1 MILKKISNLLDSAY
15 KKTIQLSQHPHA
27 EKYLGIISFAESSFF
42 PIPPDVMLL
51 PMCLANPLRAYWY
64 AFITTITSV
73 LGGLFGYLIGK
84 FAFDLIE
91 SHLMNSHYYESYNHA
106 VTWFNEWGFW
116 AIFVAGFSPI
126 PYKVFTIAAGSLN
139 MMLIPFI
146 LGSIIGRGGRFFLEA
161 ALTRIFN
168 KNIKLLIQ
176 KIIQNLGYLIIFMFI
191 IIIFFWSKSN

>member
-1 MILKKISNLLDSAY
+1 MILKKISNLLDSTY
-15 KKTIQLSQHPHA
+15 KKTIKLSKHRHA

-64 AFITTITSV
+64 AFITTLTSV

-91 SHLMNSHYYESYNHA
+91 PQLINSHYYESYNHA

-116 AIFVAGFSPI
+116 SIFVAGFSPI
-126 PYKVFTIAAGSLN
+126 PYKIFTIAAGSLN
-139 MMLIPFI
+139 MLLVPFI

-161 ALTRIFN
+161 ALTKIFN
-168 KNIKLLIQ
+168 KNIDLLIQ
-176 KIIQNLGYLIIFMFI
+176 KLIQRVGYLIIFVFIFI
-191 IIIFFWSKSN
+191 ILIAS

>member
-15 KKTIQLSQHPHA
+15 KKTIQLSKHPHA

-64 AFITTITSV
+64 AFITTLTSV

-84 FAFDLIE
+84 LAFDLIE
-91 SHLMNSHYYESYNHA
+91 PHLINSHYYESYSHA

-126 PYKVFTIAAGSLN
+126 PYKIFTIAAGSLN
-139 MMLIPFI
+139 MLLLPFI

-161 ALTRIFN
+161 ALTKTFN
-168 KNIKLLIQ
+168 KNIDLLIQ
-176 KIIQNLGYLIIFMFI
+176 KLIQPVGYLIIFIFI
-191 IIIFFWSKSN
+191 LIILIAS

>member
-1 MILKKISNLLDSAY
+1 MILKKISNLLDRTY
-15 KKTIQLSQHPHA
+15 KKTIQLSKHRHA

-64 AFITTITSV
+64 AFITTLTSV

-91 SHLMNSHYYESYNHA
+91 PHLINSHYYESYNHA
-106 VTWFNEWGFW
+106 VAWFNEWGFW

-126 PYKVFTIAAGSLN
+126 PYKIFTIAAGSLN
-139 MMLIPFI
+139 MLLIPFI

-161 ALTRIFN
+161 ALTKTFN
-168 KNIKLLIQ
+168 KNIDLLIQ
-176 KIIQNLGYLIIFMFI
+176 KLIERIGYLIIFIFI
-191 IIIFFWSKSN
+191 LIILIAS

>member
-15 KKTIQLSQHPHA
+15 KKTIQLSKHRHA

-64 AFITTITSV
+64 AFITTLTSV

-91 SHLMNSHYYESYNHA
+91 PHLINSHYYESYSHA

-126 PYKVFTIAAGSLN
+126 PYKIFTIAAGSLN
-139 MMLIPFI
+139 MLLIPFI

-161 ALTRIFN
+161 ALTKTFN
-168 KNIKLLIQ
+168 KNIDLLIQ
-176 KIIQNLGYLIIFMFI
+176 KLIQRIGYLIIFIFI
-191 IIIFFWSKSN
+191 LIILIAS

>member
-1 MILKKISNLLDSAY
+1 MILKKISNLLDSTY
-15 KKTIQLSQHPHA
+15 KKTIQLSKHRHA

-64 AFITTITSV
+64 AFITTLTSV

-91 SHLMNSHYYESYNHA
+91 PHLINSHYYESYSHA

-126 PYKVFTIAAGSLN
+126 PYKIFTIAAGSLN
-139 MMLIPFI
+139 MLLIPFI

-161 ALTRIFN
+161 ALTKTFN
-168 KNIKLLIQ
+168 KNIDLLIQ
-176 KIIQNLGYLIIFMFI
+176 KLIQRIGYLIIFIFI
-191 IIIFFWSKSN
+191 LIILIAS

>member
-15 KKTIQLSQHPHA
+15 KKTIQLSKHRHA

-64 AFITTITSV
+64 AFITTLTSV

-91 SHLMNSHYYESYNHA
+91 PHLINSHYYESYNHSVA
-106 VTWFNEWGFW
+106 WFNEWGFW

-126 PYKVFTIAAGSLN
+126 PYKIFTIAAGSLN
-139 MMLIPFI
+139 MLLLPFI

-161 ALTRIFN
+161 ALTKTFN
-168 KNIKLLIQ
+168 KNIDLLIQ
-176 KIIQNLGYLIIFMFI
+176 KLIQRIGYLIIFIFI
-191 IIIFFWSKSN
+191 LIILIAS

>member
-15 KKTIQLSQHPHA
+15 KKTIQLSKHRHA

-64 AFITTITSV
+64 AFITTLTSV

-91 SHLMNSHYYESYNHA
+91 PQLSNSHYYESYNHA

-116 AIFVAGFSPI
+116 AIFVAGFSPR
-126 PYKVFTIAAGSLN
+126 PYKIFTIAAGSLN
-139 MMLIPFI
+139 MLLIPFI

-161 ALTRIFN
+161 ALTKTFN
-168 KNIKLLIQ
+168 KNIDLLIQ
-176 KIIQNLGYLIIFMFI
+176 KLIQRIGYLIIFIFI
-191 IIIFFWSKSN
+191 LIILIAS

>member
-15 KKTIQLSQHPHA
+15 KKTIQLSKHRHA

-42 PIPPDVMLL
+42 PIPPDVILL

-64 AFITTITSV
+64 AFITTLTSV

-91 SHLMNSHYYESYNHA
+91 PHLINSHYYESYSHA

-126 PYKVFTIAAGSLN
+126 PYKIFTIAAGSLN
-139 MMLIPFI
+139 MLLMPFV

-161 ALTRIFN
+161 ALTKTFN
-168 KNIKLLIQ
+168 KNIDLLIQ
-176 KIIQNLGYLIIFMFI
+176 NLIQRVGYLIIFIFI
-191 IIIFFWSKSN
+191 LIILIAS

>member
-1 MILKKISNLLDSAY
+1 MILKKISNLLDSTY
-15 KKTIQLSQHPHA
+15 KKTIQLSKHRHA

-51 PMCLANPLRAYWY
+51 PMCLANPLKAYWY
-64 AFITTITSV
+64 AFITTLTSV

-91 SHLMNSHYYESYNHA
+91 LHLVNSHYYESYNHA

-126 PYKVFTIAAGSLN
+126 PYKIFTIAAGSLN
-139 MMLIPFI
+139 MLLIPFI

-161 ALTRIFN
+161 ALTKTFN
-168 KNIKLLIQ
+168 KNIDLLIQ
-176 KIIQNLGYLIIFMFI
+176 KLIERIGYLIIFIFI
-191 IIIFFWSKSN
+191 LIILIAS